1 MITYSSKKSD
11 INRRALD
18 AAFAEYLPLMIAEI
32 FFFALSVY
40 FIIIGLLVDKEALT
54 YYGLPLSV
62 LVVFIIICYFILYL
76 KLKKKM
82 NAYFDKTTSD
92 EVIEYQLI
100 KADETFF
107 VVCIPTKAV
116 FEFSKADIKYIRRI
130 GISIVVKLK
139 GNRMGWCFPKTDEIY
154 DLLK

>member
-18 AAFAEYLPLMIAEI
+18 AAFAEYFPLMIADI

-62 LVVFIIICYFILYL
+62 LVIFIIIGYFILYL
-76 KLKKKM
+76 KLKKNM
-82 NAYFDKTTSD
+82 NAYFEKTSSD

-100 KADETFF
+100 KADDKFF

-116 FEFSKADIKYIRRI
+116 LEFSRADIKYIRRI
-130 GISIVVKLK
+130 GISVVVKLK
-139 GNRMGWCFPKTDEIY
+139 DKRIACFPKTDEIY